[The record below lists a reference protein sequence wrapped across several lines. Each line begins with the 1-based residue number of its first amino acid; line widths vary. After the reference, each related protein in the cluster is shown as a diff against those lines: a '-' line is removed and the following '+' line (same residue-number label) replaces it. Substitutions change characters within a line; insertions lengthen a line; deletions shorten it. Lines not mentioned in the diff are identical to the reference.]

1 MVSLLQRCID
11 FYTALYIVLLGL
23 RQCPHLRGAC
33 VSFIE
38 RFHSIIVFDVF
49 ENTYLHY
56 TSDGM
61 NL

>member
-1 MVSLLQRCID
+1 M
-11 FYTALYIVLLGL
+11 
-23 RQCPHLRGAC
+23 
-33 VSFIE
+33 SFIE